1 MLPVKTIEIHLMNFF
16 NKEKKT
22 KIQWIF
28 PSTIW
33 CVRFFGPLM
42 RAKCVNV
49 AQAQHVHQS
58 VTVVYEQITQ
68 TFCSNYTKLLW
79 MYRDVDR
86 TLFSLECVAFDL
98 DGFQARS

>member
-16 NKEKKT
+16 NKEEKKT
-22 KIQWIF
+22 KNQWVFSIDDLV
-28 PSTIW
+28 
-33 CVRFFGPLM
+33 CVSVRRSGVCVCARFFGPLM

-68 TFCSNYTKLLW
+68 TFVRIIRNYC
-79 MYRDVDR
+79 
-86 TLFSLECVAFDL
+86 ECIETSTGL
-98 DGFQARS
+98 

>member
-1 MLPVKTIEIHLMNFF
+1 MDFSIDDLV
-16 NKEKKT
+16 
-22 KIQWIF
+22 
-28 PSTIW
+28 

>member
-16 NKEKKT
+16 NKEKKR
-22 KIQWIF
+22 KINGF
-28 PSTIW
+28 FY
-33 CVRFFGPLM
+33 RRFGPLM

-68 TFCSNYTKLLW
+68 TFCSNYTKLL
-79 MYRDVDR
+79 
-86 TLFSLECVAFDL
+86 
-98 DGFQARS
+98 

>member
-1 MLPVKTIEIHLMNFF
+1 MDFSIDDLV
-16 NKEKKT
+16 
-22 KIQWIF
+22 
-28 PSTIW
+28 

-68 TFCSNYTKLLW
+68 TFVRIIRNYCECIETSTGLYFRSN
-79 MYRDVDR
+79 
-86 TLFSLECVAFDL
+86 A
-98 DGFQARS
+98 